1 MGRKEELSSRQID
14 AKLKEF
20 EQKLERLHR
29 TYEQHFIGIEKRP
42 PFAQRRQVVRLL
54 RELDNIFMSSTAQKF
69 RLRAARQR
77 FNSYK
82 SYWNRVQK
90 QIEEGTYHRDKK
102 RARRRQKA
110 RERRE
115 AALSDAEEEAREGSD
130 EKRTSGQAEDGSFEM
145 DMSEFDDLDL
155 AAMEEEL
162 QDLEKKGEFE
172 KYVGTEKMRR
182 QEFPEDHRSKRVQA
196 PESQSAAEQKQ
207 GQQSNQQ
214 TGGGKR
220 EDKLREIQRK
230 LGISGGGGKSSSNE
244 NQFDRSNEGPTRKSK
259 GENPLAPDRGA
270 DMSKLQ
276 RLRKAKERIERE
288 REQRK
293 KNQARHK
300 RRVIRRSGGGARAG
314 ESKEDKARRVYNN
327 LLEAK
332 RRCNEDTSGLSYES
346 VKNSMDKQAN
356 RLRESKG
363 AQNVDFKVV
372 IKDGRAFLKPETN

>member
-1 MGRKEELSSRQID
+1 MGRKEELSSKQID
-14 AKLKEF
+14 VKLKEF

-42 PFAQRRQVVRLL
+42 PLAQRRQVFRLL
-54 RELDNIFMSSTAQKF
+54 QELDQIFIASTAQKF

-102 RARRRQKA
+102 RARRRQQA

-115 AALSDAEEEAREGSD
+115 KALTDAEEQASD
-130 EKRTSGQAEDGSFEM
+130 ENGSEQAQTSGQSEDGAFDMDLDEFE
-145 DMSEFDDLDL
+145 DLDL
-155 AAMEEEL
+155 SAMEKEL
-162 QDLEKKGEFE
+162 QDMEKQGEFE
-172 KYVGTEKMRR
+172 KYVGTEKIRR
-182 QEFPEDHRSKRVQA
+182 KEFPEDRRSKRVEA
-196 PESQSAAEQKQ
+196 PNARQSDGQESQ
-207 GQQSNQQ
+207 Q
-214 TGGGKR
+214 TSGGRR

-230 LGISGGGGKSSSNE
+230 LGISGGGGKGSQDGGD
-244 NQFDRSNEGPTRKSK
+244 NQFDRSNEGPTRKSR

-276 RLRKAKERIERE
+276 RLRKAKQRIERE

-293 KNQARHK
+293 KQEARHK

-314 ESKEDKARRVYNN
+314 ESQEDKARRVYNN

-332 RRCNEDTSGLSYES
+332 RRCNEDTSGLSYDS
-346 VKNSMDKQAN
+346 VKRSMDKQAN
-356 RLRESKG
+356 RLRETKG
-363 AQNVDFKVV
+363 ANNVDFKVV
-372 IKDGRAFLKPETN
+372 IKDGRAFLKPETK

>member
-42 PFAQRRQVVRLL
+42 PHAQRRQVVRLL
-54 RELDNIFMSSTAQKF
+54 RELDNIYMSSTAQKF

-115 AALSDAEEEAREGSD
+115 AALSDAEEEAREGSE
-130 EKRTSGQAEDGSFEM
+130 EKQASGQADDGTFDMDLDEFE
-145 DMSEFDDLDL
+145 DLDL
-155 AAMEEEL
+155 SSMEKEL
-162 QDLEKKGEFE
+162 QEMEQKGEFE

-182 QEFPEDHRSKRVQA
+182 KEFPEDRKSKRVQA
-196 PESQSAAEQKQ
+196 PEAQQESQQ
-207 GQQSNQQ
+207 GQQQ
-214 TGGGKR
+214 TGGGRR

-230 LGISGGGGKSSSNE
+230 LGISGGGGKGSEDGGGNE
-244 NQFDRSNEGPTRKSK
+244 FGRQSEGPTRKSR

-270 DMSKLQ
+270 DMNKLQ

-288 REQRK
+288 REERK
-293 KNQARHK
+293 KKEARHK

-314 ESKEDKARRVYNN
+314 ESREDKARRVYNN

-346 VKNSMDKQAN
+346 VKNSMDKQAS
-356 RLRESKG
+356 RLRETKG

-372 IKDGRAFLKPETN
+372 IKDGRAFLKPETK

>member
-1 MGRKEELSSRQID
+1 MGRKKELSSKQID

-42 PFAQRRQVVRLL
+42 PHAQRRQVFRLL
-54 RELDNIFMSSTAQKF
+54 QELDQIFMSSTAQKF

-115 AALSDAEEEAREGSD
+115 KALNDAEEQSSD
-130 EKRTSGQAEDGSFEM
+130 ENGEQARTSGQAEDGAFDMNLDEFE
-145 DMSEFDDLDL
+145 DLDL
-155 AAMEEEL
+155 SSMEKEL
-162 QDLEKKGEFE
+162 QDMEKKGEFE
-172 KYVGTEKMRR
+172 KYVGTEKIRR
-182 QEFPEDHRSKRVQA
+182 KEFPEDRRSKRVEA
-196 PESQSAAEQKQ
+196 P
-207 GQQSNQQ
+207 GQQQPQAKDNPQ
-214 TGGGKR
+214 TGGGRR

-230 LGISGGGGKSSSNE
+230 LGLSGGGGKSSSGGGA
-244 NQFDRSNEGPTRKSK
+244 NQFDRSSEGPTRKSR

-270 DMSKLQ
+270 DLSKLQ

-288 REQRK
+288 REERK
-293 KNQARHK
+293 KKEARHK

-332 RRCNEDTSGLSYES
+332 RRCNEDTSGLSYDS
-346 VKNSMDKQAN
+346 VKRSMDKQAT

-363 AQNVDFKVV
+363 ARDVDFKVV
-372 IKDGRAFLKPETN
+372 IKDGRAFLKPETK